1 MAPLV
6 TLAPMADHRFN
17 VYWHGAMFR
26 DNPFRIVTHT
36 LATVPSYLELGNF
49 RPVGRMVEKS
59 LDLAAF
65 LLSDTFS
72 VPVNVSLRLV
82 SILAAAV
89 LGLTGLLFTE
99 SLVTRG
105 RLFAAAPSTLAAAA
119 PFAAGAGLVA
129 AGATSTAV
137 LFGGLYLLSTAGVLG
152 AVAVLLRVRPA
163 AFRPA
168 RVLQFAAA
176 ALGGAVLASVNE
188 IVYLAPPLALAAAVI
203 RGRLVLGRPWREA
216 LTGFPAR
223 LAGCG
228 WLGFLPVFGLTR
240 ALIYGHCA
248 GGGCYRGSDLAFG
261 VDALAALPN
270 RLVSWLPPLM
280 WQTATR
286 GGVRWLVGLLP
297 LLALILLG
305 LLAWGAVRDLPRL
318 SPAGGAAAL
327 GLAAT
332 AGVLLLLGASLAAL
346 NGDIQALAARGRL
359 GQGWRDTGV
368 TALAGGLAAVGLIG
382 ALLARVRRWRVGW
395 YAVTIA
401 VLALTAA
408 VSTAAN
414 QRFHDV
420 TSRGA
425 RMMLGNQIAAEMAD
439 FDRTPAGDRRRC
451 DLRREFVGLHPD
463 APFSHRRFDDALNL
477 AAVER
482 EGVPF
487 CAGGRP

>member
-6 TLAPMADHRFN
+6 TLAPTADHRFN

-26 DNPFRIVTHT
+26 DNPFRLVTHT
-36 LATVPSYLELGNF
+36 LATVPSYLKLGNF

-59 LDLAAF
+59 LDLTAF

-89 LGLTGLLFTE
+89 LGLTGLLFAE
-99 SLVTRG
+99 SLITRG

-129 AGATSTAV
+129 AGATSTTV
-137 LFGGLYLLSTAGVLG
+137 LFGGLYLLSTAVVLA
-152 AVAVLLRVRPA
+152 AVAVLLRISPA
-163 AFRPA
+163 AARRA
-168 RVLQFAAA
+168 RVLQLAAA
-176 ALGGAVLASVNE
+176 VLGGAVLASVNE
-188 IVYLAPPLALAAAVI
+188 IVYLAPPLALAAVAI
-203 RGRLVLGRPWREA
+203 RSRLVLGRPWRET
-216 LTGFPAR
+216 LTGFPTR
-223 LAGCG
+223 LAGCV

-261 VDALAALPN
+261 ADALAALPN

-318 SPAGGAAAL
+318 SPVGRAAAL

-346 NGDIQALAARGRL
+346 NGDIQALAARGTL
-359 GQGWRDTGV
+359 GRGWRDTGV

-395 YAVTIA
+395 YAAAVV

-408 VSTAAN
+408 ASTAAN
-414 QRFHDV
+414 QRFHDL

-425 RMMLGNQIAAEMAD
+425 RMLLANEIAGEMAD

-451 DLRREFVGLHPD
+451 ELRREFVDLHPD
-463 APFSHRRFDDALNL
+463 APFSYRRFDDALNL
-477 AAVER
+477 AAVQR

-487 CAGGRP
+487 CTEAAS